1 MTRRLCRL
9 AIMREE
15 GSAQADLRVVAL
27 WKKTRPNLRTASSK
41 LVDQSAAGVDDAK
54 CVDAKFKTLIM

>member
-27 WKKTRPNLRTASSK
+27 WKKRARIFARRAASS
-41 LVDQSAAGVDDAK
+41 SINRRPAVDDAK